1 MSVNILPFVAMG
13 RWLTRIKLKILRQG
27 DYSGPNI
34 ITRALI
40 SIPKSKT
47 RCQGFSER
55 RGLSFSNRQLLFE
68 QPGRTKE

>member
-40 SIPKSKT
+40 SIPESNT
-47 RCQGFSER
+47 RCQGFSEEE
-55 RGLSFSNRQLLFE
+55 GIEFF
-68 QPGRTKE
+68 